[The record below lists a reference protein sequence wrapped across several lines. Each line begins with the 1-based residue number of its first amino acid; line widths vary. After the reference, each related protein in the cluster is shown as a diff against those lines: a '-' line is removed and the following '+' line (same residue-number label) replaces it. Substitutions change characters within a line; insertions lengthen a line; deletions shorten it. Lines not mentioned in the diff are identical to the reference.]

1 MRGTPGRA
9 LPEAFSR
16 TCHHHRSAFVRHEIW
31 FVICKPSAR
40 KVVGRNGTGGKEGKL
55 RPKQRAAAAAA
66 AAAAAVDP
74 HNSWTHNKDRQMIT
88 HLHGNVDAVVL
99 AALVLI
105 PAIRGLSGDSQ
116 RRLAHDQR
124 FAAGLQLLPA
134 RWSVGASTDS
144 RSVTRRSVARQAAGK
159 IHSSLN

>member
-40 KVVGRNGTGGKEGKL
+40 KGGGRNGTGGKEGKL
-55 RPKQRAAAAAA
+55 RPKQRAAAAA

-134 RWSVGASTDS
+134 RWSVGASTDG